1 MATEVLFSKPVY
13 EYNIPLFEKIKTY
26 ELKTNVH
33 QITIPKEN
41 IYAFYN
47 DEKNPIL
54 IITFPE
60 YNNYKI
66 GYEIEIN
73 DETETIILHYIDKIY
88 KYVFCPT
95 ERDFAK
101 LKVFFDKVT
110 SGNKELHDL
119 RNKRVYATSAIR
131 AFYVDKSMWINNNG
145 FYDIYCDIFIS
156 GSDKTFGLY
165 KKFLGMNNR
174 QLFYLVDEL
183 DTVDKIMMKN
193 QLMRVYPS
201 NKLGINVYN
210 KEIVLDASAVFLYE
224 ENQFRKDNTA
234 FDKMK
239 EEYLD
244 EVHNSVEVDQMIMDF
259 DNTEKTNKNAN
270 GDCPF

>member
-1 MATEVLFSKPVY
+1 MTTEVLFSKPVY
-13 EYNIPLFEKIKTY
+13 DYNIPLFEKIKTY
-26 ELKTNVH
+26 ELKTKT
-33 QITIPKEN
+33 QQATIPKEN

-54 IITFPE
+54 IITLPK

-66 GYEIEIN
+66 GYEVEIN
-73 DETETIILHYIDKIY
+73 DETETVILHYIDKIY

-101 LKVFFDKVT
+101 LTLFFNKVAN
-110 SGNKELHDL
+110 GNKELHDL
-119 RNKRVYATSAIR
+119 RNKRVYATSSIR

-165 KKFLGMNNR
+165 KKFLGMNSR

-183 DTVDKIMMKN
+183 DIVDQIMMKN
-193 QLMRVYPS
+193 NLMRVYPS
-201 NKLGINVYN
+201 NRLGINVYN

-224 ENQFRKDNTA
+224 ENQFRKGNTA
-234 FDKMK
+234 FDKIK

-244 EVHNSVEVDQMIMDF
+244 TIHNSVEAEQQNFDF
-259 DNTEKTNKNAN
+259 KYAEKAN
-270 GDCPF
+270 EDADSDVPF